1 VTTRQSIARES
12 RNANVKRTRASRCAL
27 VIARYR
33 RQSRLEMEIPR
44 LAIDLKRCEG
54 TETAMQKDGR
64 PWRRDF
70 RPLAGPPGLLASDPS
85 RRDPAIDRSPPRSIL
100 VRCYLLRYL
109 FESLAAPLSRL
120 FLFPRRAG
128 NNSCLTNKTPF
139 LSLSLSFSLAEEAR
153 GARRQVS
160 VSLSVLSRVDDPDGL
175 SIARCFYS
183 AEFVPKLVRR
193 CRLFGNESPFPAL
206 EKRMNARA

>member
-44 LAIDLKRCEG
+44 LAIDLERCEG

-70 RPLAGPPGLLASDPS
+70 RPLAGPRGLLASDPS

-109 FESLAAPLSRL
+109 LESLAAPLSRL

-128 NNSCLTNKTPF
+128 NNSCLTNKTPS
-139 LSLSLSFSLAEEAR
+139 LSLSLSLSLEEAR

-160 VSLSVLSRVDDPDGL
+160 VSPSVLSRVDDPDGL
-175 SIARCFYS
+175 STARCFYS
-183 AEFVPKLVRR
+183 AEFVPKLFRR
-193 CRLFGNESPFPAL
+193 CRLFGNESSFPAL